1 MPGQRYGVAFGGAM
15 PLGSNSHICPQERV
29 RRVVFLS
36 LRAQRSNLVV
46 LVTAVATPQDCRV
59 GFASSQ

>member
-1 MPGQRYGVAFGGAM
+1 MPGQHYGVALGGTM
-15 PLGSNSHICPQERV
+15 PFGSNSHICPQERV

-46 LVTAVATPQDCRV
+46 LVTAVATPPDCRV
-59 GFASSQ
+59 GFAFSQ